1 MYCWTIG
8 LDYYEGIKAGWIDS
22 WIIMKGLRLVG
33 WMDDRIH
40 DWMIVL
46 LDNWII
52 MKGCLAGWMFGWIG
66 LMIG

>member
-1 MYCWTIG
+1 MIVL
-8 LDYYEGIKAGWIDS
+8 LDN

-33 WMDDRIH
+33 WMHDRIH